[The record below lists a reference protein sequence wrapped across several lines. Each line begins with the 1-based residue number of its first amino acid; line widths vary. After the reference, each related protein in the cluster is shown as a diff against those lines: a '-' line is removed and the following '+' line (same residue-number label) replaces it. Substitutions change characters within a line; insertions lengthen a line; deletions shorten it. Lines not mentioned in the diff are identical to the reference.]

1 MLIAFVVI
9 LLDMIGFGMMVPI
22 LAFYALQLGAGPEV
36 ATFCMALYVIG
47 MFFSTPLLG
56 RLSDYYGRKPV
67 LMISMAG
74 SVIGYIILG
83 FADTVWMIALSRLVS
98 GLMAGNIAA
107 AQAYVTDISTP
118 ENRAKGMGMIGA
130 ALGLGFIFGPLLGS
144 FLAGDNFETANL
156 QLPALVAAG
165 LSFGALLMVV
175 LVMKESL
182 SPDSRV
188 ALRQEKRISQWRA
201 FYQVVQHP
209 IILLLVCGCLTYNI
223 AAGLGESIFPI
234 WAEAVAVAQGPRDLM
249 PMLLTAGIAM
259 VIVQA
264 GLIGPLTRRFG
275 ETRLLL
281 TGAILFTLAMLAMT
295 VAGKAASVVGVMAAL
310 ALQSVGAA
318 MILTSMQSLVSQ
330 CATETNRGTVLG
342 VYGSIGTLGRAIGT
356 TATGSMFANL
366 GADSPYYLSASS
378 TAVLVVLA
386 LFVMGSWHRHRLNAS
401 PVSSA
406 I

>member
-1 MLIAFVVI
+1 MLIAFVVV

-22 LAFYALQLGAGPEV
+22 LAFYALRLGAGPEL

-74 SVIGYIILG
+74 SVIGYVILG

-98 GLMAGNIAA
+98 GLMAGNVAA

-118 ENRAKGMGMIGA
+118 ENRAKGMGLIGA
-130 ALGLGFIFGPLLGS
+130 ALGLGFIIGPLLGS
-144 FLAGDNFETANL
+144 FLAGDSFETANL
-156 QLPALVAAG
+156 QLPAMVAAG
-165 LSFGALLMVV
+165 LSFVALLMVL

-182 SPDSRV
+182 SAESRT
-188 ALRQEKRISQWRA
+188 ALQQEKRVSQWQA

-209 IILLLVCGCLTYNI
+209 VILLLVCGGLTYNV

-234 WAEAVAVAQGPRDLM
+234 WTEAVEVAKGPRDLM

-281 TGAILFTLAMLAMT
+281 SGAVLFTLAMLGMT
-295 VAGKAASVVGVMAAL
+295 FAGRMASVVGVMGAL
-310 ALQSVGAA
+310 AVQSVGAA

-330 CATETNRGTVLG
+330 CATPTNRGTVLG
-342 VYGSIGTLGRAIGT
+342 VYSSIGTLGRAIGT
-356 TATGSMFANL
+356 SATGAVFANL
-366 GADSPYYLSASS
+366 GVQSPYYFSATS
-378 TAVLVVLA
+378 TLLLVVLA
-386 LFVMGSWHRHRLNAS
+386 LFVIGRWQSYKLNAE
-401 PVSSA
+401 PVSQA

>member
-22 LAFYALQLGAGPEV
+22 LAFYALRLGAGPEM

-74 SVIGYIILG
+74 SVLGYIILG

-98 GLMAGNIAA
+98 GLMAGNVAA

-118 ENRAKGMGMIGA
+118 ENRAKGMGLIGA
-130 ALGLGFIFGPLLGS
+130 ALGLGFIIGPLLGS

-156 QLPALVAAG
+156 QLPAIVAAA
-165 LSFGALLMVV
+165 LSCAALLMVV

-182 SPDSRV
+182 SPENRV
-188 ALRQEKRISQWRA
+188 ALRQEKRISQWQA
-201 FYQVVQHP
+201 FYQVIQHP
-209 IILLLVCGCLTYNI
+209 MILLLVCGCLAYNV

-234 WAEAVAVAQGPRDLM
+234 WADAVAVAQGPRDLM

-281 TGAILFTLAMLAMT
+281 SGAILFTLAMFAMT
-295 VAGKAASVVGVMAAL
+295 VAGKATSVLGVMASL
-310 ALQSVGAA
+310 AVQSVGAA

-330 CATETNRGTVLG
+330 CSEATNRGTVLG
-342 VYGSIGTLGRAIGT
+342 VYGSVGTLGRAIGT
-356 TATGSMFANL
+356 SATGAAFANL
-366 GADSPYYLSASS
+366 GVHSPYYLSAIS
-378 TAVLVVLA
+378 TALLVVLA
-386 LFVMGSWHRHRLNAS
+386 IFVIGRWQRHRLTNS
-401 PVSSA
+401 PTAHA